1 VKRLAQAP
9 PRCGAA
15 LAIPENI
22 MQPRQS
28 VWPVIF
34 ASLLVALAAA
44 VSVYGLNR
52 WAGKSAETELK
63 LVDLRGALNALDG
76 LEWRAI
82 SYKQIDAELDERIE
96 AALQRA
102 DELLET
108 IATGTD
114 AQALVGLH
122 RQYVLAMKQEFALI
136 KAGELDQAV
145 QYDEA
150 KVDPA
155 FEKLAEEIAGVAMEK
170 GEAARRV
177 SQHADLGMALSL
189 LLAAGSVGGIFA
201 RFTRARE
208 RQASALKQA
217 LHNLQQAQDQLVQS
231 GKLAALGQ
239 LVAGIAHEVNTPL
252 GAIRAAAGNAMN
264 ALQAALAALPDLG
277 RRLDAV
283 QQAAFF
289 ALLRESL
296 GGAPLQSTADRRTR
310 KRALAEQLDKA
321 GIDDSRRLADL
332 LLDIGVH
339 ERLDEALPLLRHPDR
354 DWLLTLAYDLT
365 RLRGNSETI
374 LDAVERASKVVFAL
388 KNYARVDHSQ
398 DKQPVDLRASIE
410 TVLSLYGSQIK
421 QGIEVQRDFADV
433 PPISGHADELVQ
445 VWTNLIHNAMHAMD
459 GRGRLHLRS
468 AQHDGH
474 AVVSVTDSGPGVPA
488 DLQQRIFEPFFSTK
502 ARGEGTGLGLH
513 ICQQIIAKHG
523 GVIRLDSAPGK
534 TTFSVRLPL
543 ETAVSI

>member
-1 VKRLAQAP
+1 
-9 PRCGAA
+9 
-15 LAIPENI
+15 
-22 MQPRQS
+22 MQVRQS
-28 VWPVIF
+28 VWSVIF
-34 ASLLVALAAA
+34 ASLLVAVAAA
-44 VSVYGLNR
+44 VSIYGLDR
-52 WAGKSAETELK
+52 WAARSAETELK

-82 SYKQIDAELDERIE
+82 SYKRIDAELDQRIE

-102 DELLET
+102 DELLDA
-108 IATGTD
+108 IAMASDTQNLAD
-114 AQALVGLH
+114 LQ

-136 KAGELDQAV
+136 KAGELDEAV
-145 QYDEA
+145 EYDEA

-155 FEKLAEEIAGVAMEK
+155 FERLAEEIATAAMAK

-177 SQHADLGMALSL
+177 SRHANLGMAISL
-189 LLAAGSVGGIFA
+189 LLAAGSVGWIFA

-208 RQASALKQA
+208 RQASELKQA

-264 ALQAALAALPDLG
+264 ALQAALAALPELG
-277 RRLDAV
+277 QRLDPV
-283 QQAAFF
+283 QQLAFF
-289 ALLRESL
+289 ALLRAGLAGTPPESN
-296 GGAPLQSTADRRTR
+296 ADRRAL
-310 KRALAEQLDKA
+310 KRGLIEQLDAA
-321 GIDDSRRLADL
+321 GIGDSRRLADL

-339 ERLDEALPLLRHPDR
+339 ERLDAALPLLHHPER

-388 KNYARVDHSQ
+388 KSYARVDDSR
-398 DKQPVDLRASIE
+398 DKRPVDLRASIE

-459 GRGRLHLRS
+459 GRGRLHLQS
-468 AQHDGH
+468 GHHDGH

-488 DLQQRIFEPFFSTK
+488 DLQQKIFEPFFSTK

-534 TTFSVRLPL
+534 TTFSVSLPL
-543 ETAVSI
+543 ESAVAA